1 MDFYFDFGSP
11 YGYLA
16 STQIEAIGA
25 RYGEPVNWRPI
36 MLGAAMA
43 RTGGRP
49 LKDVPMR
56 GAYAARDLP
65 RFADLIGVPF
75 RFPPKLPVV
84 ALAAARAF
92 YWRQDQDAGAA
103 VDLAKALFHAHFG
116 EGRDIEKPEQV
127 AAEAAH
133 LGIDRDAILAGVTS
147 PEVKARLRAETEA
160 SLDRGVFG
168 SPFIIVD
175 GEPFWGA
182 DRLQQVEMWLARRAR

>member
-25 RYGEPVNWRPI
+25 RYGEPVTWRPI

-43 RTGGRP
+43 QTGGRP

-56 GAYAARDLP
+56 GAYAAHDLP

-75 RFPPKLPVV
+75 RFPPKLPIV
-84 ALAAARAF
+84 ALAASRAF

-127 AAEAAH
+127 AAEAAR
-133 LGIDRDAILAGVTS
+133 LGIDRDAVFAGITA
-147 PEVKARLRAETEA
+147 PEIKARLRAETEA

-175 GEPFWGA
+175 EEPFWGA
-182 DRLQQVEMWLARRAR
+182 DRLQQVELWLARRTR